1 MILLLLGLALY
12 AGLHLFTTALRSV
25 RDPIVARIGEIS
37 WKAVVAIGLIASV
50 WLMVRGYGDASA
62 EALWI
67 APGWARPLVV
77 VLMLP
82 TFILYMGTHP
92 GSAIGARIRHPQL
105 TAFML
110 WAGMHLLVNGEF
122 RATILFGGLLAW
134 AVVQLILLDRR
145 DGKPPLP
152 QPNASPL
159 KAWAAIPIGIAL
171 WVGLL
176 FAHEWLFGVSPI
188 A

>member
-1 MILLLLGLALY
+1 MIVLLLGLALY
-12 AGLHLFTTALRSV
+12 AGLHLFTTALRPA
-25 RDPIVARIGEIS
+25 RQAIVARIGEIP
-37 WKAVVAIGLIASV
+37 WKAVSAIGLIASV
-50 WLMVRGYGDASA
+50 WLMVRGYGEASA
-62 EALWI
+62 AALWT
-67 APGWARPLVV
+67 APGWTRPLVV
-77 VLMLP
+77 ALMLP
-82 TFILYMGTHP
+82 TFILYLGTHP

-110 WAGMHLLVNGEF
+110 WSGMHLLVNGEI
-122 RATILFGGLLAW
+122 RATVLFGGLLSW

-152 QPNASPL
+152 QPTASPL
-159 KAWAAIPIGIAL
+159 KAWAAIPLGIAL

-176 FAHEWLFGVSPI
+176 LAHEWLFGVSPL